1 MVWRHRSALCQFHS
15 WTSFSLTPPHVLTKW
30 HQRRHH
36 CSCQVWSIFLAGLQW
51 WRENALKKKHKRETI
66 KVHMFW
72 QYCLP
77 SRCFCV
83 FFFLESVNKKS
94 CEEWPCCSFSSL
106 SQKCSRRIHKSTL
119 LGPLLVCCV
128 WAWIPFQACG
138 RWGRMHAWRPEG
150 VICAVNY

>member
-77 SRCFCV
+77 WRCFCV
-83 FFFLESVNKKS
+83 FFFLRVWTKKAVKNDHAVLS
-94 CEEWPCCSFSSL
+94 ALCLKNVLEEYTRAHCWALSSGAVCEHEAHF
-106 SQKCSRRIHKSTL
+106 K
-119 LGPLLVCCV
+119 
-128 WAWIPFQACG
+128 
-138 RWGRMHAWRPEG
+138 HAGDGEECTHGDLRE
-150 VICAVNY
+150 